1 MRKTEYVE
9 ALRAEVAS
17 LIEVYGLTWRE
28 AEVVFGLPK
37 STLHDFCQGLVPSEK
52 TLAQLMVCKALPE
65 HAVAYADVLI
75 NWPDYI
81 ANGRRLPKIVTGRPE
96 L

>member
-9 ALRAEVAS
+9 ALRAEVTTA
-17 LIEVYGLTWRE
+17 IAAYGLKWRE

-37 STLHDFCQGLVPSEK
+37 STLHDFCEGLVPSEK
-52 TLAQLMVCKALPE
+52 TLAKLMVCRALPE

-81 ANGRRLPKIVTGRPE
+81 ASGRRLPKIVTGDPQ

>member
-9 ALRAEVAS
+9 ALRVEVTS
-17 LIEVYGLTWRE
+17 VIEAYGLTWRE
-28 AEVVFGLPK
+28 AEIVFGLPK

-65 HAVAYADVLI
+65 HAGAYADVLI

>member
-9 ALRAEVAS
+9 ALRAEVLSA
-17 LIEVYGLTWRE
+17 IEAYGLTWRE

-37 STLHDFCQGLVPSEK
+37 STLHDFCEGLVPSEK
-52 TLAQLMVCKALPE
+52 TLAKLMVCKALPE

-81 ANGRRLPKIVTGRPE
+81 ANGRRLPKIVTGDPE

>member
-1 MRKTEYVE
+1 MRRTEYVE

-17 LIEVYGLTWRE
+17 VIEAYGLTWRE
-28 AEVVFGLPK
+28 AELVFGLPK
-37 STLHDFCQGLVPSEK
+37 STLHDFCEGVVPGDR
-52 TLAQLMVCKALPE
+52 TLAKLMACKALPE
-65 HAVAYADVLI
+65 HAVGYADVLI

-81 ANGRRLPKIVTGRPE
+81 ANGRRLPKVVTDIPE